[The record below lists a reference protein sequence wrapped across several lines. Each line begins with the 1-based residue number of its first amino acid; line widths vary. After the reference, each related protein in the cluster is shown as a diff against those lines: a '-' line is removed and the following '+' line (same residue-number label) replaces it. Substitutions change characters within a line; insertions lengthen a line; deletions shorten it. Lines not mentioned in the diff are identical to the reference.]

1 MASGNNKDAQFL
13 NGSRSRSRRY
23 RSINA
28 LVRSSENSAAPI
40 VLKDLLLDAIGERVS
55 QRNTSNTG
63 ANTAI
68 FTYPQTPSQGSLLIV
83 GLSWRSNA
91 TITDVPAGWTL
102 ATNGG
107 DQSGIDS
114 AIYYKIAGASE
125 ATTHT
130 FTFSVAAQKA
140 GAAFEFSGVSVL
152 DKISSNIGGTTSG
165 TTGSTGVLSSA
176 DELVFALFSNLSS
189 TDTWSAHSDGLTEIA
204 EVASTNITET
214 SNAVTSIATKITT
227 ATDSVNYG
235 ATLSGARSWSSAVA
249 TFRAPSAGDVVVNLV
264 GHGAVAS
271 TGILSDT
278 VDVAITGQSSSVNQG
293 VVTPSQETVVNLTG
307 QGISVTRGSL
317 SNSVNRGVTGQS
329 SSTAQGVVSGSL
341 SIGVAGQSVAAGTG
355 TVADA
360 VTVGLLGQS
369 ASIGQGSISASQ
381 DVIIP
386 ITGQSVSAARGLL
399 SSSQS
404 ATLSGQSSA
413 VTQGSINKTFNRS
426 ISGQSALIAQGSTVA
441 GLSQSIS
448 GQLLNVE
455 PGILAKTQTA
465 ALTGQQITTA
475 NGSVTASFSF
485 TPIGQQVTAG
495 RGSLTVDGANDVTV
509 SLTGFSLGVYADT
522 LSPALTKSATGQSL
536 SALSGLVLPNQD
548 LSITGQQALTSQGAF
563 TTSITRAVSGQSV
576 GLSIG
581 SLLSD
586 SQISLL
592 GQEIVVTRGLFSVG
606 YYVGIDG
613 QQINAIM
620 GVVNALDGV
629 LSQIFSEQEIT
640 VNYSSQQIK
649 VDLLKHYITSSY
661 KTVSIEVDI

>member
-1 MASGNNKDAQFL
+1 MADGNNRDGPFL
-13 NGSRSRSRRY
+13 NGFLSIRNRY
-23 RSINA
+23 KSLRT
-28 LVRSSENSAAPI
+28 LVSSSKNSAAPL

-68 FTYPQTPSQGSLLIV
+68 FNYPATPAQGNLLII
-83 GLSWRSNA
+83 GISWRSNA
-91 TITDVPAGWTL
+91 TVTDVPSGWAL

-107 DQSGIDS
+107 DQAGIDS

-165 TTGSTGVLSSA
+165 TTGSTGVLSSE
-176 DELVFALFSNLSS
+176 DELVFALFSNISS
-189 TDTWSAHSDGLTEIA
+189 TDTWSAHSNGLTEIA
-204 EVASTNITET
+204 EVASTNITGT

-249 TFRAPSAGDVVVNLV
+249 TFRAPSAGDITVNLS
-264 GHGAVAS
+264 GQGIAAGI
-271 TGILSDT
+271 GILSDT

-386 ITGQSVSAARGLL
+386 ITGQSVSAARGSL
-399 SSSQS
+399 SNSQS
-404 ATLSGQSSA
+404 ATLPGQLSTVA
-413 VTQGSINKTFNRS
+413 QGSINKTIDRAVT
-426 ISGQSALIAQGSTVA
+426 GQSASIAQGSTVA
-441 GLSQSIS
+441 GLSQPIAGQSLNIGQGSI
-448 GQLLNVE
+448 
-455 PGILAKTQTA
+455 AKTQSA
-465 ALTGQQITTA
+465 ALTGRQITTA
-475 NGSVTASFSF
+475 NGSITATFSF
-485 TPIGQQVTAG
+485 TPVGQQVTAG
-495 RGSLTVDGANDVTV
+495 RGNLTVEGANDVIV
-509 SLTGFSLGVYADT
+509 SLTGLTLGISADALLPSLVR
-522 LSPALTKSATGQSL
+522 SVTGQSL
-536 SALSGLVLPNQD
+536 STLPGSVSVNQSLSLSGQQVLP
-548 LSITGQQALTSQGAF
+548 SQGTF

>member
-13 NGSRSRSRRY
+13 DGSRSRSRRY

-68 FTYPQTPSQGSLLIV
+68 VTYPQTPSQGSLLIV

-91 TITDVPAGWTL
+91 TITDVPSGWTL

-189 TDTWSAHSDGLTEIA
+189 TDTWSAHSNGLTEIA

-227 ATDSVNYG
+227 ATDSVDYG

-264 GHGAVAS
+264 GHGVVAS

-293 VVTPSQETVVNLTG
+293 VVTP
-307 QGISVTRGSL
+307 
-317 SNSVNRGVTGQS
+317 
-329 SSTAQGVVSGSL
+329 
-341 SIGVAGQSVAAGTG
+341 
-355 TVADA
+355 
-360 VTVGLLGQS
+360 
-369 ASIGQGSISASQ
+369 SQ

-413 VTQGSINKTFNRS
+413 MTQGSINKTFNRS

-563 TTSITRAVSGQSV
+563 TTSITRAVSVQSV

-592 GQEIVVTRGLFSVG
+592 GQGIVVTRGLFSVG

-613 QQINAIM
+613 QQINAIK
-620 GVVNALDGV
+620 GIVNALDGV